1 MPVSSQWEYLTVLVS
16 TELLDYEE
24 LHPKSVN
31 GQELKSW
38 KKIDLNT
45 FLSQLG
51 ADHWEMTGTISISAA
66 STEQEP
72 TICSSNV
79 SNPSTIHWR
88 IFRRTPSSF
97 RTLGWYPFSMIIGL
111 SHNGKWVSFHDQS
124 DAHRDDQKQTRAKMS
139 WRNDT
144 KVTV

>member
-1 MPVSSQWEYLTVLVS
+1 MSCRGKSSEGAIYRKVGSVEWNEQDRSENLIRCVSYLRNEEVYMPVSSQWEYLTVLVS

-51 ADHWEMTGTISISAA
+51 ADYWEMTGTISISAG
-66 STEQEP
+66 E
-72 TICSSNV
+72 
-79 SNPSTIHWR
+79 
-88 IFRRTPSSF
+88 
-97 RTLGWYPFSMIIGL
+97 
-111 SHNGKWVSFHDQS
+111 
-124 DAHRDDQKQTRAKMS
+124 HRAGANYLFFKRVKP
-139 WRNDT
+139 
-144 KVTV
+144 